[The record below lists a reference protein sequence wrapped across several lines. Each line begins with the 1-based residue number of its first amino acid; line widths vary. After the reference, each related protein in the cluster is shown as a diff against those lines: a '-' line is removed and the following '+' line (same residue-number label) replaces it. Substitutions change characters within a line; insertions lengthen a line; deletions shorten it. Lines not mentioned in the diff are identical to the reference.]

1 MVHRMHPT
9 RLQEITMSKTL
20 LADNIKSFQ
29 DELIPTIPENTLN
42 TLMSELQTLI
52 ATGIAEKSIN
62 KDQTFPAFNLPNADN
77 KLRSLANFLSTGPL
91 VVSFYRGAWCPY
103 CNLEINALQKSLP
116 DIVAAGGQLVAISPQ
131 TPDKSIDQV
140 SASQLTFEFLSD
152 AENKLAKDCGL
163 VFTLPETLRP
173 IYEAWQIDIPGHNGD
188 NSFDLPIPATYIID
202 TDGII
207 RYAFADMDYTKR
219 LEPNIIIERL
229 KSL

>member
-1 MVHRMHPT
+1 
-9 RLQEITMSKTL
+9 MSKTL

-29 DELIPTIPENTLN
+29 DELIPTIPEDTLN

-62 KDQTFPAFNLPNADN
+62 KDRTFPAFNLPNEN
-77 KLRSLANFLSTGPL
+77 NELRSLDNFLCNGPL

-116 DIVAAGGQLVAISPQ
+116 DIISAGGQLVAVSPQ
-131 TPDKSIDQV
+131 TPDKSVDQV
-140 SASQLTFEFLSD
+140 SASQLSFEVLSD
-152 AENKLAKDCGL
+152 VGNKLAKDCGL
-163 VFTLPETLRP
+163 VFTLPEALRP
-173 IYEAWQIDIPGHNGD
+173 IYETWQIDIPGFNGD
-188 NSFDLPIPATYIID
+188 SSFELPIPATFIID

-219 LEPNIIIERL
+219 LEPNIIIEQL

>member
-1 MVHRMHPT
+1 
-9 RLQEITMSKTL
+9 MSKTL

-29 DELIPTIPENTLN
+29 NELIPTIPENTLN

-77 KLRSLANFLSTGPL
+77 KLRSLDNFISSGPL
-91 VVSFYRGAWCPY
+91 VVSFYRGAWCPD
-103 CNLEINALQKSLP
+103 CNLEINALQNSLP
-116 DIVAAGGQLVAISPQ
+116 DIIAAGGQLVAISPQ

-140 SASQLTFEFLSD
+140 SASQLTFEVLSD
-152 AENKLAKDCGL
+152 AGNKLAKDCGL

-219 LEPNIIIERL
+219 LEPNIIIEQL